1 MAKCRTMLFDVLF
14 LMLGIAL
21 LYLGGEALVD
31 GATAL
36 ARRLGLSTLVI
47 GLTIVAF
54 GTSAPEL
61 AATLTATAEGAP
73 ELGLGNVVG
82 SNIANIGLVLGLSAM
97 LLPLHTTT
105 RFILREVPFMAGCS
119 VLLIPILRDGV
130 ISRPEGLGLAGLLAV
145 YLTSL
150 YVTSETKNQSEDED
164 LPSIARALVFVLAGS
179 ALLLGGAK
187 ALVFGGTGIAQDLG
201 VPERVIGLSI
211 IAVGTSLPEL
221 ASALAA
227 ARKGDCDMVL
237 GNVVGSNVF
246 NVLCIL
252 GITATAMPM
261 HVDGAAIRVDL
272 LAMLA
277 LSVAVPLLLWKG
289 RRMARPEGIGLLI
302 FWAVYIASLA
312 WRLPTSG

>member
-1 MAKCRTMLFDVLF
+1 MLFDVLF
-14 LMLGIAL
+14 LLLGIAL
-21 LYLGGEALVD
+21 LYIGGEALVD

-145 YLTSL
+145 YLAFL
-150 YVTSETKNQSEDED
+150 YVTSDTKNQSEDED
-164 LPSIARALVFVLAGS
+164 LPSMARALVFVLAGS

>member
-1 MAKCRTMLFDVLF
+1 MLFDVLF